1 MRLETDGLGTIEI
14 MEDAAWGV
22 QTQRAINNFPLSGYK
37 MQPYF
42 IKSFAYVKKAAAQVN
57 SDLGYL
63 EEKTARAI
71 IQVCDEIIE
80 GEHHDQFV
88 VDPFQGGAG
97 TSTNM
102 NFNEVIA
109 FIADR
114 KLDDTFGSNDPVLPL
129 EHVNMHQSTNDVY
142 PTALKVAVLFYLKD
156 LEREISW
163 LQEEFQAKEQEF
175 GHVVK
180 LGRTEL
186 MDAVPLTLG
195 MEFGAYAE
203 AIARDRWRIFKCR
216 ERIKVINLGGTA
228 IGTGLGAPRE
238 YIFKV
243 GEVLR
248 SLTGLSISRSENLV
262 DATQNLDPFVEI
274 SGMLKTYAS
283 NLLKISNDL
292 RLMNMGPDGG
302 ISEIRL
308 PEMQAGSTIM
318 PGKINPVIP
327 EAIGQVALRVISNDN
342 LITIACG
349 MGQLE
354 LNQYF
359 PLIAFTMLE
368 TLHLLVNATT
378 ILREKCLKGMT
389 ANEEKCKELVLNS
402 KTLATVLVPI
412 IGYHKVEEILH
423 EALKT
428 NRSFS
433 DLVIEKG
440 VMSKTELEKHLS
452 AKHMRK
458 LGFTEDDIKKESK

>member
-1 MRLETDGLGTIEI
+1 MRIESDGLGTIEI
-14 MEDAAWGV
+14 LEDAAWGC
-22 QTQRAINNFPLSGYK
+22 QTQRAINNFPLSGYR
-37 MQPYF
+37 MHRYF
-42 IKSFAYVKKAAAQVN
+42 IQAFAYVKKAAAQVN
-57 SDLGYL
+57 MNLGYL
-63 EEKTARAI
+63 DGKMAEAI
-71 IQVCDEIIE
+71 IQVCDEIIT

-88 VDPFQGGAG
+88 LDAFQGGAG

-109 FIADR
+109 YMADKR
-114 KLDDTFGSNDPVLPL
+114 LTDNFGSSDPVLPL

-142 PTALKVAVLFYLKD
+142 PTAVRVAILFYLKD
-156 LEREISW
+156 LEREISS
-163 LQEEFQAKEQEF
+163 LQEEFQKKEKEF
-175 GHVVK
+175 SHVVK

-243 GEVLR
+243 GEALR

-262 DATQNLDPFVEI
+262 DATQNLDPIVEI

-302 ISEIRL
+302 IAEIRL

-327 EAIGQVALRVISNDN
+327 EAIGQVALRVIANDN
-342 LITIACG
+342 LISIAAG
-349 MGQLE
+349 LGQLE

-359 PLIAFTMLE
+359 PLIAFTILE
-368 TLHLLVNATT
+368 TLHMLVNASA
-378 ILREKCLKGMT
+378 ILRDKCLISLQ
-389 ANEEKCKELVLNS
+389 ANEDICLEHVINS
-402 KTLATVLVPI
+402 KTLATILVPVL
-412 IGYHKVEEILH
+412 GYYRVEAVLKEAVEEKRNFREL
-423 EALKT
+423 L
-428 NRSFS
+428 
-433 DLVIEKG
+433 
-440 VMSKTELEKHLS
+440 LEKNLISQHDLDTLLS
-452 AKHMRK
+452 AKQMRK
-458 LGFTEDDIKKESK
+458 LGFTEEDVKKDKE